1 MKQRIKQTLSECVF
15 TRIYGN
21 VLSIGGALGLIAMT
35 WQSSERIHML
45 KNPGVTLQC
54 NLNPVVDCGSVLSN
68 RLAALFGFPNA
79 FLGMIFFAILATSGL
94 VLLSGG
100 TFKSWYRH
108 FVLAVTLFLAGFS
121 VWFFGV
127 SLYSIGKICIFCAV
141 GWLVSVPIV
150 WYGIRQYLQTSPKKL
165 SEPGQQ
171 VLQWL
176 TKHHIDVVVLTYA
189 VMLLLFLTRFREYY
203 FG

>member
-1 MKQRIKQTLSECVF
+1 MKQTLSESVF
-15 TRIYGN
+15 TKIYGY
-21 VLSIGGALGLIAMT
+21 VLSVGGALGLIAMT

-45 KNPGVTLQC
+45 KNPGVALQC
-54 NLNPVVDCGSVLSN
+54 NLNPVVDCGSVLGN

-100 TFKSWYRH
+100 TFKHWYRH
-108 FVLAVTLFLAGFS
+108 VVLAVTLFLAGFS

-141 GWLVSVPIV
+141 GWIVSVPIV
-150 WYGIRQYLQTSPKKL
+150 WYGIRHYLQTAGPKLGAHGKRL
-165 SEPGQQ
+165 
-171 VLQWL
+171 LQWL
-176 TKHHIDVVVLTYA
+176 TAHHIDVVVLTYA
-189 VMLLLFLTRFREYY
+189 LMLILFLTRFREYY